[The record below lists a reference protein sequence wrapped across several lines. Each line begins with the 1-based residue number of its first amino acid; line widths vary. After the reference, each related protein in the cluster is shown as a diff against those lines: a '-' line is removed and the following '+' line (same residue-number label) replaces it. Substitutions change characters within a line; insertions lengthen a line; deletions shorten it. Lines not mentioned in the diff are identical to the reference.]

1 MTIPQSHNLPLWRTN
16 GVVITTLLHAGP
28 VEFLYYW
35 FHRALHHHYLYSRY
49 HSHHHSSIV
58 TEPITCKIILLCL
71 FLQEQIK
78 LSHFIGLMEIFI
90 ELSLTYFD
98 RITKQRILSALE
110 IILCS
115 PGCYNKNNK
124 KRGFVSSTNKTKSIP
139 CFKEKRT
146 GYLHF
151 I

>member
-1 MTIPQSHNLPLWRTN
+1 MLNGIIFYIAYMTIPQSHNLPLWRTN

-71 FLQEQIK
+71 FLQQQIK
-78 LSHFIGLMEIFI
+78 LSHFIGLMGIFI
-90 ELSLTYFD
+90 ELSLTYLNVKKKMILFIYLIIYG
-98 RITKQRILSALE
+98 RI
-110 IILCS
+110 
-115 PGCYNKNNK
+115 
-124 KRGFVSSTNKTKSIP
+124 
-139 CFKEKRT
+139 
-146 GYLHF
+146 
-151 I
+151 